1 VNSYGEAKKESLM
14 KIAVA
19 GKGGVGK
26 TTLTVWLGDY
36 LARRDKDVWLVDA
49 DTALSLG
56 PALGLSE
63 ADLPS
68 PLVQQQELIQERVG
82 GGGFINMNP
91 KVDDLLDGLSTEVR
105 GMHLLLMGTV
115 AGAGSGCGCAP
126 NTLLKA
132 TLAHLLV
139 RRSQRVLVDLE
150 AGVEHL
156 GRGTISS
163 VDGLVVVSEPS
174 IRGLQTASR
183 ISSMARDLGLKKQVL
198 VLNRAAEGYQPP
210 GEMELPPVAAR
221 IPYLPSLEERQQQ
234 SASVLDLPER
244 DRIDEL
250 CETVLAGFET
260 Q

>member
-1 VNSYGEAKKESLM
+1 M

-36 LARRDKDVWLVDA
+36 LAGQQKDVWLVDA

-56 PALGLSE
+56 PALGLAE
-63 ADLPS
+63 EELPA

-82 GGGFINMNP
+82 SGGFINMNP
-91 KVDDLLDGLSTEVR
+91 KVDDLMEGLSREVR

-139 RRSQRVLVDLE
+139 WRAQRVLVDLE

-183 ISSMARDLGLKKQVL
+183 ISSMAKDLGLQQQAL
-198 VLNRAAEGYQPP
+198 VLNRAAEEFQPP
-210 GEMELPPVAAR
+210 QDMDLPPLAAR
-221 IPYLPSLEERQQQ
+221 IPYLQSLEERQQQ
-234 SASVLDLPER
+234 SSSVLDLPEQN
-244 DRIDEL
+244 RIKEI
-250 CETVLAGFET
+250 CESVLASFEE
-260 Q
+260 

>member
-1 VNSYGEAKKESLM
+1 M

-36 LARRDKDVWLVDA
+36 LSRKDKDVWLVDA

-63 ADLPS
+63 VDLPP
-68 PLVQQQELIQERVG
+68 PLVRQQGLIQERVG
-82 GGGFINMNP
+82 SGGFINMNP
-91 KVDDLLDGLSTEVR
+91 KVDDLLESLSREAR
-105 GMHLLLMGTV
+105 GMHLMLMGTV

-139 RRSQRVLVDLE
+139 RSAQRVLVDLE

-183 ISSMARDLGLKKQVL
+183 ISSMARDLGLHRQAL
-198 VLNRAAEGYQPP
+198 VLNRAAEGFEPP
-210 GEMELPPVAAR
+210 RDMDLPQVAAR
-221 IPYLPSLEERQQQ
+221 IPFLESLEERQQE

-244 DRIDEL
+244 EQIDEL
-250 CETVLAGFET
+250 CQQVLAQFERELSSES
-260 Q
+260 